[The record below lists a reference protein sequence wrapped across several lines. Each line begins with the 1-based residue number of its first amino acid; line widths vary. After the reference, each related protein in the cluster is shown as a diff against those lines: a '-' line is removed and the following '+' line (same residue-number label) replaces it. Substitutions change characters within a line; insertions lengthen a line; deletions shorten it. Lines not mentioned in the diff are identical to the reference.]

1 MKFRALL
8 LSSVFVGWVLP
19 AWSAKQ
25 PNVIIILTD
34 DAGYADFGFTEG
46 DELVET
52 PHIDRLAEQGIYC
65 SQGYVTASTCTP
77 SRMGLMAGRYQQR
90 FGAECNVQTIPT
102 PGYTKDDLGLD
113 TGEQTLGIVMQ
124 AQGYRTMAIGK
135 WHLGELPQYHPNKRG
150 FYEFY
155 GFLGGSRTYW
165 PDENPSHGRAI
176 RRNDYPVDELKEITY
191 LTDDFTDVAM
201 EFVDVNQKQPFFI
214 FLAYNAVHGPFE
226 AKEEDLENST
236 KIEPDSRWKV
246 AAMTRSLD
254 ANIGRLQAKLSD
266 LDLTDDTLII
276 FLNDNGGTNS
286 GAHSNGSLRGYK
298 GTYWEG
304 GIRVPFIVSWP
315 ARLPQGKRFDHP
327 VSALDLLPTSLAAT
341 GKEVDPDW
349 QMDGVNLL
357 PYLEGNLTEAPHER
371 LFWRFW
377 RVSAVREGPWK
388 LIRVAD
394 NPLMENR
401 ELLAPL
407 ILLNIDNDPAETTNL
422 AARYPDKVKDLSRK
436 IIAWE
441 EPLAQPRWYD
451 GSTWQHWQ
459 EQQLINHQM

>member
-90 FGAECNVQTIPT
+90 FGAECNVPTIPT

-150 FYEFY
+150 FDEFY

-176 RRNDYPVDELKEITY
+176 RRNDDPVDELKEITY

>member
-90 FGAECNVQTIPT
+90 FGAECNVPTIPT

-150 FYEFY
+150 FDEFY